1 MQVRHE
7 SHNIGGG
14 RRRRQGQRR
23 QQVQARKGEECTCV
37 FMLEADNKER
47 GAGGHG
53 RVRSQRACQRQEVSK
68 VGPGLKLVHRFFRV
82 FVVSFVSSW
91 FLCRRR
97 VMFAVFLQP
106 FLLFHTMNPISHIL
120 ELSRPSYVCNGR
132 DYERIN
138 TYHEGARQW
147 LQREM
152 RRFLLDRR
160 DDPVLLWYSSDTTP
174 LSTSQSYKRV
184 LQNLSVL
191 RRGRESHEYVVQRLF
206 AHDGFN
212 SIVLVEEPI
221 KLSDKTASSHF
232 EVFRSLMPLPKHI
245 GSRNIVVHSYVWDG
259 ALLSA
264 CRRLTQQ
271 YHAAS
276 VHHLS
281 QGLEPG
287 EARLLDL
294 TSWTSF
300 CLCVNHSIHGAL
312 KWAILE
318 FINDKMCVKNC
329 FVVVESLRNSYG
341 QLVANVGPWLRSVI
355 KYEDWDMSHQTEL
368 WTVLGME
375 PEWAE
380 RMAEM
385 QVRFSDGHLRVAA
398 SFEDDETVV
407 EDLITIFLQAL
418 RLKKISD
425 SRWVSL
431 GGSCRTLVCS
441 FAIGL
446 SSLVDFVL
454 RSPSES
460 RYFLS
465 GFLRMDTKVKKMV
478 SIASICSYL
487 PDTILGSLLEDDRVP
502 RMLHRLDEEVW
513 EELSFVANISA
524 DVWCFIQATMGFE
537 GNLKND
543 CITATTIAAGFINCA
558 LRPARKLPWTLCIGN
573 LDENVDKLMRG
584 PLPSEEISLKIVELV
599 GLGYNRADI
608 TKALELLGQVSWSA
622 TATEQAHVAASSIMK
637 QHKAYGEDMM
647 RSRAF
652 LLQLRPLLVD
662 DLEHRKVASLQARL
676 EQLDKKRPDRINGR
690 HVLVQDLAA
699 LVASKKT
706 RDL

>member
-1 MQVRHE
+1 M
-7 SHNIGGG
+7 
-14 RRRRQGQRR
+14 
-23 QQVQARKGEECTCV
+23 
-37 FMLEADNKER
+37 
-47 GAGGHG
+47 
-53 RVRSQRACQRQEVSK
+53 
-68 VGPGLKLVHRFFRV
+68 GPGLKLVHRFFRV

-106 FLLFHTMNPISHIL
+106 FLPFHTMNPISHIL

-132 DYERIN
+132 DPERIN
-138 TYHEGARQW
+138 TYHEGGRQW

-174 LSTSQSYKRV
+174 LSTNQGYKRV

-206 AHDGFN
+206 AYDGFN

-259 ALLSA
+259 ALFSV

-398 SFEDDETVV
+398 SFEDDEKVV
-407 EDLITIFLQAL
+407 EDLITIFLHAL
-418 RLKKISD
+418 RL
-425 SRWVSL
+425 
-431 GGSCRTLVCS
+431 
-441 FAIGL
+441 
-446 SSLVDFVL
+446 
-454 RSPSES
+454 
-460 RYFLS
+460 
-465 GFLRMDTKVKKMV
+465 
-478 SIASICSYL
+478 
-487 PDTILGSLLEDDRVP
+487 
-502 RMLHRLDEEVW
+502 
-513 EELSFVANISA
+513 N
-524 DVWCFIQATMGFE
+524 
-537 GNLKND
+537 KN
-543 CITATTIAAGFINCA
+543 
-558 LRPARKLPWTLCIGN
+558 
-573 LDENVDKLMRG
+573 
-584 PLPSEEISLKIVELV
+584 
-599 GLGYNRADI
+599 
-608 TKALELLGQVSWSA
+608 
-622 TATEQAHVAASSIMK
+622 
-637 QHKAYGEDMM
+637 
-647 RSRAF
+647 
-652 LLQLRPLLVD
+652 
-662 DLEHRKVASLQARL
+662 
-676 EQLDKKRPDRINGR
+676 
-690 HVLVQDLAA
+690 
-699 LVASKKT
+699 
-706 RDL
+706 